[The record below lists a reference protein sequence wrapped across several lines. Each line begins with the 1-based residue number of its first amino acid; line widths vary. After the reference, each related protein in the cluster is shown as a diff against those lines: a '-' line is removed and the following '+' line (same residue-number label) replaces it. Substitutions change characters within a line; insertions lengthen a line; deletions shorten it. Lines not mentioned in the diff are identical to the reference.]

1 MDRLAFRQ
9 FPGSNDP
16 QPMPRKAG
24 REPAE
29 CVVVIASEQGR
40 KIGIPGSA
48 DVLPE
53 TIRAFSPALETI
65 VPVGRIVSFH

>member
-1 MDRLAFRQ
+1 
-9 FPGSNDP
+9 
-16 QPMPRKAG
+16 
-24 REPAE
+24 
-29 CVVVIASEQGR
+29 VIASEQGR

-65 VPVGRIVSFH
+65 VPVVRVASFH

>member
-1 MDRLAFRQ
+1 MRRIKRLER
-9 FPGSNDP
+9 SW
-16 QPMPRKAG
+16 PMPLKAG
-24 REPAE
+24 REPAG

-40 KIGIPGSA
+40 KIGIVGLA

-65 VPVGRIVSFH
+65 VPVVRVASFH